1 MLTLYGTKGS
11 GAAIAEMA
19 LDACGLGYRQVR
31 ASRWEPDSAFEELL
45 RINPLGQIPTLVLDD
60 GTVLSESVAILLHL
74 ALAHPHSGLL
84 PSDASQRASAM
95 RGLVFIA
102 ANCYAAISVIDY
114 PERWCEDIDDALRK
128 RIVSAARRQLHT
140 SWDVFADQFT
150 ARPFF
155 NGEQP
160 GALDFAAVVV
170 SRWSG
175 TRAHAA
181 ASRPEFAA
189 ALQRIEAHPRVAAVI
204 ARHWGT

>member
-19 LDACGLGYRQVR
+19 LEACGLGYRQVR

-74 ALAHPHSGLL
+74 SLAHPHAALL

-114 PERWCEDIDDALRK
+114 PERWCDDIDEELRK
-128 RIVSAARRQLHT
+128 RVISAARSQLHK

-175 TRAHAA
+175 TRAHTA

-189 ALQRIEAHPRVAAVI
+189 ALQRIEAHPRVAPVI
-204 ARHWGT
+204 ARHWGA